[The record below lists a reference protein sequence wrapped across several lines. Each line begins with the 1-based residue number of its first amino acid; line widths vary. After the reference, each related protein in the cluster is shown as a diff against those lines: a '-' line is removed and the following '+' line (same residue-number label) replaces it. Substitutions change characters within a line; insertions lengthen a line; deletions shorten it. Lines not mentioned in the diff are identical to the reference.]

1 MSTHYPYHEVRF
13 SKQLVHMLLVFVL
26 LLLSACGEGLNS
38 QRGKLVSQT
47 ELATIPASTA
57 SAIMNGYS
65 ASGLLG
71 LTAQYDVVAHKIVYK
86 TPDINGD
93 LIEAS
98 GLVVAPVKD
107 HGSKSPVISLQ
118 HGTMFLDK
126 APSSMNGAA
135 GSAPEVS
142 YADIAVMFASQ
153 GYIVAAAD
161 FIGYGDTVGTLHPF
175 VHADTLASTTV
186 DMLRATTSMAARNAL
201 VLNGQLFLSGYSEGG
216 YATLAAQRSLELD
229 FPVALPIT
237 ASAPAAGPYDMSITA
252 LAIASSTALP
262 VPAYVGFVM
271 KSFDTAYSLNQIDYF
286 FQAPYVEA
294 VNTSFDGTKSRDEI
308 NAQLT
313 TVTADLFSP
322 SFLGSF
328 LSGTETGFNLALAD
342 NDIYD
347 WAPSTKTRFFH
358 GPQDVTVP
366 YINTVITVAAMQNN
380 GATDVA
386 GVDCNL
392 GGYPTTHSNCFF
404 AYFSYANSLF
414 GPLATD
420 L

>member
-26 LLLSACGEGLNS
+26 LLLSACGEGLDN

-65 ASGLLG
+65 SSGLLG

-126 APSSMNGAA
+126 APSSMKGAA
-135 GSAPEVS
+135 DSAPEVS

-161 FIGYGDTVGTLHPF
+161 FIGYGDTVGIRLFMQIPWLRQPSICCAPPPLWLQPMHRFPIPMVSF
-175 VHADTLASTTV
+175 SCLAIQRV
-186 DMLRATTSMAARNAL
+186 AMLRW
-201 VLNGQLFLSGYSEGG
+201 
-216 YATLAAQRSLELD
+216 
-229 FPVALPIT
+229 P
-237 ASAPAAGPYDMSITA
+237 
-252 LAIASSTALP
+252 
-262 VPAYVGFVM
+262 
-271 KSFDTAYSLNQIDYF
+271 
-286 FQAPYVEA
+286 
-294 VNTSFDGTKSRDEI
+294 
-308 NAQLT
+308 
-313 TVTADLFSP
+313 
-322 SFLGSF
+322 
-328 LSGTETGFNLALAD
+328 
-342 NDIYD
+342 
-347 WAPSTKTRFFH
+347 
-358 GPQDVTVP
+358 
-366 YINTVITVAAMQNN
+366 
-380 GATDVA
+380 
-386 GVDCNL
+386 
-392 GGYPTTHSNCFF
+392 HSVRW
-404 AYFSYANSLF
+404 SWISQ
-414 GPLATD
+414 
-420 L
+420 